1 MIRYKNRPKIQTD
14 SWRKSMFYKNL
25 APVYHHVFPVGNKA
39 IFLNSHFKHDAKLL
53 DVGSADG
60 RVAKALDDMKC
71 GYKITGIDL
80 SEELIDV
87 SKDVA
92 KGSDNI
98 HIIKLDMNHLS
109 SIFPANSFEGI
120 YCIGNT
126 LVHLDNLN
134 QISKVLSD
142 LYKILATGGK
152 LILQILNYEKI
163 LNEQIT
169 ELPLIDNDQISFIRK
184 YEFINEK
191 INFISTLTLKNSG
204 LSLESSTELFPLTQK
219 HLKKALRD
227 CGFNTINYYG
237 DFSGTAYNEN
247 NLTLIL
253 VAEK

>member
-1 MIRYKNRPKIQTD
+1 
-14 SWRKSMFYKNL
+14 MFYKNL

-53 DVGSADG
+53 DIGSADG
-60 RVAKALDDMKC
+60 RVAKALDDMNC

-92 KGSDNI
+92 KGSENI
-98 HIIKLDMNHLS
+98 HIIKLDMNHIS

-126 LVHLDNLN
+126 LVHLETLDA
-134 QISKVLSD
+134 ISKLLSD
-142 LYKILATGGK
+142 LYKILAPSGK

-169 ELPLIDNDQISFIRK
+169 ELPLIENDQISFIRK

-191 INFISTLTLKNSG
+191 IDFLSILNNKSSG
-204 LSLESSTELFPLTQK
+204 LILESQTQLFPLTQK
-219 HLKKALRD
+219 QLKKALRD
-227 CGFNTINYYG
+227 CGFNNVAYFG
-237 DFSGTAYNEN
+237 DFSGNAYNEN
-247 NLTLIL
+247 DLTLIL